1 MHKSPACGHP
11 TATTRIRYL
20 HGSKV
25 LYRVAL
31 ALTLSMLT
39 AVHLVAQS
47 ASPKPESPDLS
58 AAQAVDL
65 SDEVVRDILTKFQ
78 RGMEDHSLDR
88 VLAVFDAD
96 AMQDFPRFRDQ
107 MMAFFRLH
115 DSIKFRYQLL
125 QVNESKD
132 TGFATADVEMDA
144 DPADILPTVHRRTA
158 QMRFQLK
165 RVGTVWKVTDLQP
178 MDFFTQ

>member
-11 TATTRIRYL
+11 TDLFPLRYL
-20 HGSKV
+20 YGPKV
-25 LYRVAL
+25 LTLVAL
-31 ALTLSMLT
+31 TLTLSMLT
-39 AVHLVAQS
+39 AVDLVAQS
-47 ASPKPESPDLS
+47 APPTPDSQDLS
-58 AAQAVDL
+58 ATQSFDL

-88 VLAVFDAD
+88 VLSIFDAD

-107 MMAFFRLH
+107 MVAFFRLH

-132 TGFATADVEMDA
+132 TGFATADVDMDA
-144 DPADILPTVHRRTA
+144 DPADILPTVRRRTA
-158 QMRFQLK
+158 QLRFQLK
-165 RVGTVWKVTDLQP
+165 RVGAVWKVTDLQP
-178 MDFFTQ
+178 IDFFTQ